1 MERGRNANVNRG
13 DLMAR
18 PTLTRMLVSLSV
30 AAGLAGCAY
39 VTAVPVKP
47 GDKVSGIRIYDVKP
61 ILVVNGAEAQIHI
74 VPNYNRAYALQFG
87 AFLAKNDFTAKMT
100 NGVLSEVQANMDSTE
115 FISLLKELLK
125 TVGPKGLSGEA
136 QKAANGGVQDRFQVF
151 DFVFDRDGNLVALR
165 PLISQ
170 PDLLH
175 VKTAQVVRNVVEAPV
190 TAEQP
195 GAGGIET
202 GPIRPR

>member
-1 MERGRNANVNRG
+1 M
-13 DLMAR
+13 LLS
-18 PTLTRMLVSLSV
+18 LTVVL

-47 GDKVSGIRIYDVKP
+47 GSKVSGIRIYDVKP

-87 AFLAKNDFTAKMT
+87 AFLAKNNFQAKMT
-100 NGVLSEVQANMDSTE
+100 NGVLSEVHADMDSTE
-115 FISLLKELLK
+115 FIKFLTELLK
-125 TVGPKGLSGEA
+125 TVDGQALSGEG
-136 QKAANGGVQDRFQVF
+136 QRTANGGVQDRFQVF
-151 DFVFDRDGNLVALR
+151 DFVFDQDGNLVSLR

-175 VKTAQVVRNVVEAPV
+175 VKTATLVRNVVEAPV
-190 TAEQP
+190 VAGQP
-195 GAGGIET
+195 EAGGIT
-202 GPIRPR
+202 PGPVGGR